1 MKKLST
7 LTLVACGLSIVG
19 ALNWGLVGFLDFNLV
34 AYLFKGHQTLERIV
48 YALVGI
54 SGGYAAYSLFFGCS
68 AWCERS

>member
-7 LTLVACGLSIVG
+7 LAFIAFGLSVVG

-48 YALVGI
+48 YVLVGI
-54 SGGYAAYSLFFGCS
+54 SGCYAGYNLFFGCS

>member
-7 LTLVACGLSIVG
+7 PALIACILCIVG

-48 YALVGI
+48 YALVGV
-54 SGGYAAYSLFFGCS
+54 SGVYTAYSLFFGCS